1 MVLDRSYQSQVR
13 VLLLPPASAS
23 QALNKTAYTSLP
35 SDESPM
41 SEDESDTLNED
52 ESSNMHGR
60 EIFQELRSTNLLLGK
75 LINEMRQT
83 ERRVK
88 ALEEKAT
95 ATTSASSSSSGASER
110 KTKCVPLQ
118 IRVRIYLLIVRAC
131 NISSFPSK

>member
-1 MVLDRSYQSQVR
+1 MVLDRSYQR
-13 VLLLPPASAS
+13 VLPAETKFLLPGNFCLL
-23 QALNKTAYTSLP
+23 QVLVKLP
-35 SDESPM
+35 SDETPM

-52 ESSNMHGR
+52 ESCNTHGR

-83 ERRVK
+83 DCRVK

-95 ATTSASSSSSGASER
+95 ATTCASSSSSGASER

-118 IRVRIYLLIVRAC
+118 IRVRIHLLIVRAC
-131 NISSFPSK
+131 NIFRFPSR